1 MQIVY
6 IIQHSISKHFYIG
19 TTINLKQRLHS
30 HNSNSNKST
39 SRKIGAWILVYAE
52 AYRARSDAIMR
63 ERMLKQHGSSKKEM
77 LKRIKHSLL
86 EDKSEAG

>member
-1 MQIVY
+1 MQIIY
-6 IIQHSISKHFYIG
+6 LIQHTASSQLYIG
-19 TTINLKQRLHS
+19 TTTNLRQRLHA

-39 SRKIGAWILVYAE
+39 KRKVGSWILVYAE
-52 AYRARSDAIMR
+52 AYRTRADAIMR
-63 ERMLKQHGSSKKEM
+63 ENMLKQHGSSKKEL